1 MLMFRILALLV
12 FALSFSADQDTTQ
25 LKPAANKT
33 VQKISIDMDK
43 LQEFKQN
50 EDYQYKPK
58 DIKKN
63 FLEKIA
69 DWLSAKWDELMEWIF
84 GEKKGSQFLSF
95 MIKYLPYLLLAI
107 GVFIII
113 RLLYKYDVFKRR
125 AAAQNQP
132 DIQLADDEKIV
143 KSSNISDLIKNAKVQ
158 KDHRMAVRYLYLN
171 LLRQLDTREYIRFKK
186 DKTNDDYIAELSDQ
200 PLISEFENLTYYYDF
215 IWYGQYPVD
224 EAFFSQIE
232 QKFDHFLAQIN
243 KKAA

>member
-25 LKPAANKT
+25 LKPADNKT
-33 VQKISIDMDK
+33 VQNISIDTDK
-43 LQEFKQN
+43 LKDFQQN
-50 EDYQYKPK
+50 DDYQYKPQ

-69 DWLSAKWDELMEWIF
+69 DWISVRWDELMKWIF
-84 GEKKGSQFLSF
+84 GEKQGSEFLSF
-95 MIKYLPYLLLAI
+95 IIKYLPYLLLAI
-107 GVFIII
+107 GIFIII
-113 RLLYKYDVFKRR
+113 RLLYRYDVFKRR
-125 AAAQNQP
+125 SAEQNPP

-143 KSSNISDLIKNAKVQ
+143 KSSNISELIKNAKEQ

-171 LLRQLDTREYIRFKK
+171 LLRQLDAREYIRFKK
-186 DKTNDDYIAELSDQ
+186 DKTNDDYIAEFKNQ
-200 PLISEFENLTYYYDF
+200 PLIPEFENLTYYYDF
-215 IWYGQYPVD
+215 IWYGQYPID